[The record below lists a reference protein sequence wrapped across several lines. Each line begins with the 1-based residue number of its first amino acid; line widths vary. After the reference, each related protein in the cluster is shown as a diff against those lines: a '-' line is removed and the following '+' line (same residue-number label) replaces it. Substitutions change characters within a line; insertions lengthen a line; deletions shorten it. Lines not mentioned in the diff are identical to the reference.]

1 MKSKIINSLTTLF
14 NNELKENLLKS
25 RNKEEISNTV
35 SNLIKNNIKGIT
47 ANTYKVVIEI
57 LLNENKGQG
66 INVNTRLF
74 YNNQS
79 DFFFKKFIENETH
92 YCFIVVYLIH
102 V

>member
-25 RNKEEISNTV
+25 RNREEISNTV

-79 DFFFKKFIENETH
+79 DFFFKKFIENV
-92 YCFIVVYLIH
+92 II
-102 V
+102 